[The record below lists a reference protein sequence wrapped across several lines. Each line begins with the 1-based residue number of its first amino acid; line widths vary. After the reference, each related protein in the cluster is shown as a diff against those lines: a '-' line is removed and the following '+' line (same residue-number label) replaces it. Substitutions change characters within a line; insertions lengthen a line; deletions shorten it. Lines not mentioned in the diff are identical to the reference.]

1 MLDDIIAIF
10 SILVSG
16 WSVYN
21 SLLAMYGFTW
31 SPTKH
36 TNYSG
41 KTFSIIIPAKNEEK
55 VLPRLLDRL
64 INQEYDKSKYEI
76 IVVEDGST
84 DKTYE
89 VCKQYEETYSRD
101 FIKCL
106 KLDQPKVP
114 NGKSRA
120 LNYALKIANNEIIG
134 IFDADTVPKLDV
146 LNQASSWFDK
156 NEVVAVQGKLIP
168 INVTENIVTRFASIE
183 ELFHEY
189 SIAGRARLGLFV
201 PLEGTCTFIRK
212 ETLEKIGGWNEF
224 TLTEDL
230 DLSISLISQGFQ
242 IKYDPMI
249 IAWREVPASLRWLV
263 KQRLRWYRGHF
274 EVTIR
279 LPQGKKLD
287 PKIIDGFL
295 LIGTPLFMVLNL
307 VNYSLVLI
315 YSTSLFVIAASFVSA
330 ASFISFIVT
339 VTISRK
345 HLIEFYYSILSLIYM
360 NFVVLLNLTALFM
373 EIVRAPKVWIK
384 TERSGKITSEV

>member
-106 KLDQPKVP
+106 KLDQPKYLT
-114 NGKSRA
+114 GK
-120 LNYALKIANNEIIG
+120 
-134 IFDADTVPKLDV
+134 
-146 LNQASSWFDK
+146 
-156 NEVVAVQGKLIP
+156 
-168 INVTENIVTRFASIE
+168 
-183 ELFHEY
+183 
-189 SIAGRARLGLFV
+189 
-201 PLEGTCTFIRK
+201 
-212 ETLEKIGGWNEF
+212 
-224 TLTEDL
+224 
-230 DLSISLISQGFQ
+230 
-242 IKYDPMI
+242 
-249 IAWREVPASLRWLV
+249 
-263 KQRLRWYRGHF
+263 
-274 EVTIR
+274 
-279 LPQGKKLD
+279 
-287 PKIIDGFL
+287 
-295 LIGTPLFMVLNL
+295 
-307 VNYSLVLI
+307 
-315 YSTSLFVIAASFVSA
+315 
-330 ASFISFIVT
+330 
-339 VTISRK
+339 
-345 HLIEFYYSILSLIYM
+345 
-360 NFVVLLNLTALFM
+360 
-373 EIVRAPKVWIK
+373 
-384 TERSGKITSEV
+384 